1 MISYLSGLR
10 QKFNG
15 EFNILTVIPGYIR
28 TEKFKINAP
37 KFLITSPKK
46 AAEII
51 YRAIKTK
58 KEIVYIN
65 FLWRIIMFF

>member
-15 EFNILTVIPGYIR
+15 EFNILTVILGYIR

-51 YRAIKTK
+51 YL
-58 KEIVYIN
+58 Y
-65 FLWRIIMFF
+65 